1 MRYRAIIV
9 GLTLASLVGLA
20 EVAPPGFGS
29 AAAQAAERA
38 VTPFDRGFPAYQR
51 YCQSC
56 HGEWGKGDGRV
67 AKWLKVP
74 PADLTTLSA
83 RNGGKFPAERAHE
96 VIDGRA
102 EVKVHGSREMPI
114 WGTAFLS
121 TLQPTYSELTDEER
135 ATEKINELV
144 LFLKTIQ
151 RVEGGR

>member
-74 PADLTTLSA
+74 PTDLTRISESNA
-83 RNGGKFPAERAHE
+83 GEFPAERLAR
-96 VIDGRA
+96 VIDGRE
-102 EVKVHGSREMPI
+102 EVRAHGSREMPI
-114 WGTAFLS
+114 WGKVFA
-121 TLQPTYSELTDEER
+121 EDVEGAEVEAVVGER
-135 ATEKINELV
+135 VFELV
-144 LFLKTIQ
+144 EVLRWLDG
-151 RVEGGR
+151 RVGESPE